1 MSYYVIAQFETKEAA
16 ETFAFAQKDT
26 QMEVVERDRHDNQHR
41 YEDVQVVVEAYAD
54 LTDEQRNQ
62 IDVAK
67 IVEQLSDFDYSD
79 YNEHIESLIDT
90 QLNPK

>member
-1 MSYYVIAQFETKEAA
+1 
-16 ETFAFAQKDT
+16 
-26 QMEVVERDRHDNQHR
+26 MEVVERDRHDNQHR
-41 YEDVQVVVEAYAD
+41 YEDVQVVVDAYAD

>member
-1 MSYYVIAQFETKEAA
+1 
-16 ETFAFAQKDT
+16 
-26 QMEVVERDRHDNQHR
+26 MEVGERDRHDNQLR
-41 YEDVQVVVEAYAD
+41 YEDVQVVVDAYAD

-67 IVEQLSDFDYSD
+67 IIEQLSDFDYSD

>member
-1 MSYYVIAQFETKEAA
+1 
-16 ETFAFAQKDT
+16 
-26 QMEVVERDRHDNQHR
+26 MEVVERDRHDNQLR
-41 YEDVQVVVEAYAD
+41 YEDVQVVVDAYAD

-62 IDVAK
+62 IHVAK

>member
-1 MSYYVIAQFETKEAA
+1 
-16 ETFAFAQKDT
+16 
-26 QMEVVERDRHDNQHR
+26 MEVGERDRHDNQLR
-41 YEDVQVVVEAYAD
+41 YEDVQVVVDAYAD

-79 YNEHIESLIDT
+79 YNEHI
-90 QLNPK
+90 

>member
-1 MSYYVIAQFETKEAA
+1 
-16 ETFAFAQKDT
+16 
-26 QMEVVERDRHDNQHR
+26 MEVVERDRHDNQLR
-41 YEDVQVVVEAYAD
+41 YEDVQVVVDAYAD

>member
-1 MSYYVIAQFETKEAA
+1 
-16 ETFAFAQKDT
+16 
-26 QMEVVERDRHDNQHR
+26 MEVGERDRHDNQLR
-41 YEDVQVVVEAYAD
+41 YEDVQVVVDAYAD

-67 IVEQLSDFDYSD
+67 IIEQLSDFD